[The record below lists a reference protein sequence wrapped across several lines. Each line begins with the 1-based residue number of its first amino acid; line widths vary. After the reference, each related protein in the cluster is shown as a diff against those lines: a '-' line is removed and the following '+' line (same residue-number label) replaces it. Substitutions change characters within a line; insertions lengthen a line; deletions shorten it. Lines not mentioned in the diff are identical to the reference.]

1 MKSEIGNRKSKMP
14 LLIVSAI
21 AIAALAAALLWRAK
35 WATYHFATVDQDVLY
50 RDGNR
55 GVREFSH
62 AIERGKIKTI
72 VALIDDSE
80 LANKEKPEFGDE
92 VSWCQRN
99 GVRIERIP
107 IPLGGWPTSE
117 DVKTFLAV
125 VADKQN
131 QPVLVHCAQ
140 GVRRTGMMVA
150 AYQRSTMRWD
160 AARCK
165 AAMLAFGHSQRSM
178 GDVEKFIDVYDPAT
192 GKVPEEMPV
201 GKE

>member
-1 MKSEIGNRKSKMP
+1 
-14 LLIVSAI
+14 
-21 AIAALAAALLWRAK
+21 
-35 WATYHFATVDQDVLY
+35 
-50 RDGNR
+50 
-55 GVREFSH
+55 VREFSH
-62 AIERGKIKTI
+62 AIERGKIKT
-72 VALIDDSE
+72 VVVLIDDSE
-80 LANKEKPEFGDE
+80 LASHEKPEFADE
-92 VSWCQRN
+92 VAWCRRN

-117 DVKTFLAV
+117 DVKKFLAI

-150 AYQRSTMRWD
+150 AYQRSTMQWD
-160 AARCK
+160 AGRCK

-192 GKVPEEMPV
+192 AKVPEGMPV